1 MTNLSIVCKPWALLR
16 FNPASRA
23 TERQQFVHC
32 NAVAAL
38 HTCKWVCARVC
49 GGGEGRVADLIRH
62 SWPMRHWQVE
72 PTFGSI
78 YTFSIPITMQRTM
91 EPSAGLLSLPPLT
104 VLQILRNLDGPSL
117 VALEQTN
124 SYFSRKE
131 PGSRLPLVE
140 HVARKAVLHRC
151 NGSHADAERFRC
163 VPSRSG
169 DGWGHSG
176 VCASA

>member
-1 MTNLSIVCKPWALLR
+1 
-16 FNPASRA
+16 
-23 TERQQFVHC
+23 
-32 NAVAAL
+32 
-38 HTCKWVCARVC
+38 
-49 GGGEGRVADLIRH
+49 
-62 SWPMRHWQVE
+62 
-72 PTFGSI
+72 
-78 YTFSIPITMQRTM
+78 MQRTM

-104 VLQILRNLDGPSL
+104 VLQVLRNLDGPSL

-140 HVARKAVLHRC
+140 HVARQAVLHRC

-169 DGWGHSG
+169 DGRGTFWCSRLRLAHLG
-176 VCASA
+176 VCRH